1 MSAVKERLIGAITV
15 MSEERAKALWDAIV
29 LGSVPAEEPD
39 EIDMKMI
46 AEIED
51 DPECLVVADGKE
63 VEDLWK

>member
-46 AEIED
+46 GEIAA
-51 DPECLVVADGKE
+51 DPECMVAANEKE

>member
-29 LGSVPAEEPD
+29 LGSVPTEEPD
-39 EIDMKMI
+39 EIDLKMI

-51 DPECLVVADGKE
+51 DPECLVAASEKE

>member
-29 LGSVPAEEPD
+29 LGSVPTEEAD

-46 AEIED
+46 AEIAA
-51 DPECLVVADGKE
+51 DPECSEVASGKE
-63 VEDLWK
+63 VEELWK